1 MILWKPK
8 RSMCT
13 AEEKAGWIRDEYD
26 GFRTQSRR
34 NVFMSIAVFCNQN
47 KPIDGYYLE
56 FGCHLGRTMRLA
68 WDATK
73 YLFDWTY
80 VGFDSFEGLPEI
92 EEMDRMPIWQKGSV
106 KTTEEDFIRTVVD
119 HGMPRE
125 RLITVKGFF
134 KDSLTEELKQKLLPV
149 RAAVIY
155 VDCDLY
161 ASTVPVLE
169 FAKDFLQR
177 GTVIVFDDW
186 FCFHGDPDRGERRAL
201 RSFLERNPGI
211 VLQDFFQNSEVKAF
225 IVLDPGGAQKC

>member
-1 MILWKPK
+1 MY
-8 RSMCT
+8 T
-13 AEEKAGWIRDEYD
+13 AEEKTVWIRDEYD
-26 GFRTQSRR
+26 GFRAQSRR
-34 NVFMSIAVFCNQN
+34 NLFMSIAIFCNQN

-56 FGCHLGRTMRLA
+56 FGCHLGRTMRFA

-73 YLFDWTY
+73 FLFEWTY

-92 EEMDRMPIWQKGSV
+92 DEIDRMPIWQKGSV

-134 KDSLTEELKQKLLPV
+134 KDSLTEELKQRLLPV
-149 RAAVIY
+149 KAAVIY

-186 FCFHGDPDRGERRAL
+186 FCFHGDPARGERRAL
-201 RSFLERNPGI
+201 RSFLERNPSI
-211 VLQDFFQNSEVKAF
+211 VLQDFFQNSEVKTF
-225 IVLDPGGAQKC
+225 IVLDPGGGQKC